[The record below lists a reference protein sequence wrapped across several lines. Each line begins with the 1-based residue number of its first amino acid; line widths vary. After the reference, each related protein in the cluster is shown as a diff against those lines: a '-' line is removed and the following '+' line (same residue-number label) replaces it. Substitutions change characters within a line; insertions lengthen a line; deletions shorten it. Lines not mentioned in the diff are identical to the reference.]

1 MTAKK
6 VHLWV
11 ELDES
16 ASIQNTLTAKWD
28 AETTKKLIL
37 ENIYLIE
44 NKKAL
49 FECVKQLTVL
59 SNPP

>member
-6 VHLWV
+6 VNLWV

-16 ASIQNTLTAKWD
+16 ALCLSIQNTLTAKWD

-49 FECVKQLTVL
+49 F
-59 SNPP
+59 